1 MKGKFYGI
9 GVGPGD
15 PELITLKAISAI
27 EGADVLICP
36 DAGNGKKSIALEIGE
51 AYVKDTTE
59 RVPMTFPMVYDED
72 VLNKS
77 WEENAVQIESYI
89 NQGKN
94 VAFITLGDPGVFST
108 FMYIVPFLVKKGIQ
122 IETIPGVT
130 SFSAVASTMNLPICL
145 WEETFTV
152 VPLQKDVA
160 SARTAIENSDNVI
173 IMKPSYANKELAEL
187 LIEKGLEKN
196 FVMISKVST
205 NTQNIVRD
213 INVLKNEKV
222 PYMSTIIVKRK
233 GIE

>member
-27 EGADVLICP
+27 EKADILICP
-36 DAGNGKKSIALEIGE
+36 DAGKGKKSIALEIGE
-51 AYVKDTTE
+51 AYVKDSTE
-59 RVPMTFPMVYDED
+59 RVAMTFPMVYDED

-77 WEENAVQIESYI
+77 WEANAVEIEKYI
-89 NQGKN
+89 NDGKN

-108 FMYIVPFLVKKGIQ
+108 FMYIVPFLVEKSIE

-152 VPLQKDVA
+152 VPLQKDVT
-160 SARTAIENSDNVI
+160 SARIAIENSDNVI

-187 LIEKGLEKN
+187 LIEKGLQEN

-205 NTQNIVRD
+205 HKQNIVRD
-213 INVLKNEKV
+213 INVLKDEKV

-233 GIE
+233 GF

>member
-27 EGADVLICP
+27 KMADVLICP

-51 AYVKDTTE
+51 DYVQDKTE
-59 RVPMTFPMVYDED
+59 RVAMTFPMVYDEE

-77 WEENAVQIESYI
+77 WEENAVQIERYI
-89 NQGKN
+89 NAGKN

-108 FMYIVPFLVKKGIQ
+108 FMYIVPFLVAKGIE

-160 SARTAIENSDNVI
+160 SARRAIENSDNVI

-222 PYMSTIIVKRK
+222 PYMSTIIIKRK

>member
-15 PELITLKAISAI
+15 PELITLKAISTI
-27 EGADVLICP
+27 KMADVLICP

-51 AYVKDTTE
+51 DYVQDTTE
-59 RVPMTFPMVYDED
+59 RVAMTFPMVYDPE

-77 WEENAVQIESYI
+77 WEENAILIEGYI
-89 NQGKN
+89 NAGKN

-108 FMYIVPFLVKKGIQ
+108 FMYIVPFLVSKGIQ
-122 IETIPGVT
+122 VETIPGVT

-152 VPLQKDVA
+152 VPLQKDVS
-160 SARTAIENSDNVI
+160 SARRAIENSDNVI

-187 LIEKGLEKN
+187 LIEKGLENN

-222 PYMSTIIVKRK
+222 PYMSTIIIKRK

>member
-27 EGADVLICP
+27 EKADVLICP

-51 AYVKDTTE
+51 AYVKATTE
-59 RVPMTFPMVYDED
+59 RVPMTFPMVYDEE

-77 WEENAVQIESYI
+77 WEDNAVEIESYI

-108 FMYIVPFLVKKGIQ
+108 FMYIVPFLVEKGIE

-152 VPLQKDVA
+152 VPLQKDIT

-173 IMKPSYANKELAEL
+173 IMKPSHANKALAEL
-187 LIEKGLEKN
+187 LIEKGLDDK

-205 NTQNIVRD
+205 DRQNIVRD
-213 INVLKNEKV
+213 INVLKDEKV

-233 GIE
+233 GI